1 MSRKIWKILIS
12 LLFLVVAAVAAV
24 FTIKI
29 FSHDKPTSTPVQ
41 MVEEGGPYTV
51 RPKGDERVTTKYGV
65 GPITRP
71 GLTQRYGVVGI
82 GRSRK

>member
-29 FSHDKPTSTPVQ
+29 FSHDKSISAPVRI
-41 MVEEGGPYTV
+41 EEGRENV
-51 RPKGDERVTTKYGV
+51 SFYGV
-65 GPITRP
+65 APISRP
-71 GLTQRYGVVGI
+71 SRLDTTRYGVVGI
-82 GRSRK
+82 GRSRR